1 MNPVFHSMPPTVPTE
16 RLRLRRF
23 RSGDARPLKEAVE
36 ESMPELSLWLP
47 WAQGLYGMPQARLFI
62 KSSNRSWRR
71 GRAFDF
77 SVTLKNAPGRVVGGV
92 GIWYTSRI
100 QRTGEIGYWVRT
112 DLTGKGVATEAAG
125 ALLGLGFETMGL
137 HRILMRIG
145 VGNHPSRRVAEKLG
159 FSYEGIAREE
169 LLVRGRWMEH
179 EVYSLLEQEWQRCK
193 TT

>member
-1 MNPVFHSMPPTVPTE
+1 M
-16 RLRLRRF
+16 
-23 RSGDARPLKEAVE
+23 EAVT

-47 WAQGLYGMPQARLFI
+47 WARGLYGLSQARLFI
-62 KSSNRSWRR
+62 KSSSRSWRR

-77 SVTLKNAPGRVVGGV
+77 SVTLKDTPGRVVGGV
-92 GIWYTSRI
+92 GIWYTSRL

-112 DLTGKGVATEAAG
+112 DLTGRGVATEAAR
-125 ALLGLGFETMGL
+125 ALVSVGFETMGL

-169 LLVRGRWMEH
+169 IMVRGRWMDH
-179 EVYSLLEQEWQRCK
+179 EVYSLLEQEWRRGNPV
-193 TT
+193 

>member
-1 MNPVFHSMPPTVPTE
+1 MNNVFHSIPPAVSTE
-16 RLRLRRF
+16 RLWLRRF
-23 RSGDARPLKEAVE
+23 RSGDARPLMEAVT

-47 WAQGLYGMPQARLFI
+47 WARGLYGLSQARLFI
-62 KSSNRSWRR
+62 KSSSRSWRR

-77 SVTLKNAPGRVVGGV
+77 SVTLKDTPGRVVGGV
-92 GIWYTSRI
+92 GIWYTSRL

-112 DLTGKGVATEAAG
+112 DLTGRGVATEAAR
-125 ALLGLGFETMGL
+125 ALVSVGFETMGL

-169 LLVRGRWMEH
+169 IMVRGRWMDH
-179 EVYSLLEQEWQRCK
+179 EVYSLLEQEWRRGNPV
-193 TT
+193 

>member
-1 MNPVFHSMPPTVPTE
+1 M
-16 RLRLRRF
+16 
-23 RSGDARPLKEAVE
+23 
-36 ESMPELSLWLP
+36 
-47 WAQGLYGMPQARLFI
+47 
-62 KSSNRSWRR
+62 
-71 GRAFDF
+71 
-77 SVTLKNAPGRVVGGV
+77 
-92 GIWYTSRI
+92 
-100 QRTGEIGYWVRT
+100 RT
-112 DLTGKGVATEAAG
+112 DLTGKGVATEAAR

-169 LLVRGRWMEH
+169 ILVRGRWMDH